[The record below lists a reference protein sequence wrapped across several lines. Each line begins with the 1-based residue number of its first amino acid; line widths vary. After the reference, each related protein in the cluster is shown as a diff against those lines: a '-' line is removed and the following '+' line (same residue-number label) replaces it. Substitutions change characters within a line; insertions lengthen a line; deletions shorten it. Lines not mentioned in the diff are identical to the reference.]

1 MVAGHRNPDVIQ
13 DVTCNPHP
21 GNVNP
26 KDPDSAGEH
35 GGFDIRRLSR
45 TTRDYATNPYVWSG
59 LVVLIVLGAIIYV
72 VFNHWLMPAYT
83 RHGESIT
90 VPDVINRSVEDANNR
105 LESAG
110 LRTDEVVLRKPNLP
124 RGVVI
129 DQNPE
134 PLSTVKPGRRIY
146 LTVNSG
152 DTALVAV
159 PSVLNHSV
167 REARNRIM
175 IQGLT
180 VGDVRPDSIPSAH
193 ANTIT
198 RQSPAA
204 GERVP
209 PEGGVTL
216 WYSTGLGDRL
226 VTIPGV
232 SGMTMEDA
240 REALLDI
247 RLRSVAP
254 RADFEVVADSLVACQ
269 SPAEGA
275 TVLEGFEIR
284 LYLSCPENRLPPAA
298 DSLGL

>member
-1 MVAGHRNPDVIQ
+1 
-13 DVTCNPHP
+13 
-21 GNVNP
+21 VNP
-26 KDPDSAGEH
+26 TEPTSSDQSDAFSA
-35 GGFDIRRLSR
+35 RRLTR
-45 TTRDYATNPYVWSG
+45 TVRDYATNPYVWSG
-59 LVVLIVLGAIIYV
+59 LAALVVAGAILYV
-72 VFNHWLMPAYT
+72 AFNSWLMPAYT
-83 RHGESIT
+83 RHGERVT
-90 VPDVINRSVEDANNR
+90 VPNVINRSVQDANSR
-105 LESAG
+105 LESSG
-110 LRTDEVVLRKPNLP
+110 LRAEKVELRKPNLP

-134 PLSTVKPGRRIY
+134 PFSNVKPGRRIY

-152 DTALVAV
+152 DTAQVAV
-159 PSVLNHSV
+159 PNVLNHSV

-180 VGDVRPDSIPSAH
+180 VADVRPDSIPSAH

-198 RQSPAA
+198 RQRPAG
-204 GERVP
+204 GERVSP
-209 PEGGVTL
+209 DSGVTL

-226 VTIPGV
+226 VTIPRV
-232 SGMTMEDA
+232 AGMTMSEA
-240 REALLDI
+240 RDYLLNV

-254 RADFEVVADSLVACQ
+254 RADFGAVADSVVACQ

-284 LYLSCPENRLPPAA
+284 LYLSCPDSRRDEQA

>member
-1 MVAGHRNPDVIQ
+1 MNP
-13 DVTCNPHP
+13 T
-21 GNVNP
+21 
-26 KDPDSAGEH
+26 DPNSAGDR
-35 GGFDIRRLSR
+35 GGLDIRRL
-45 TTRDYATNPYVWSG
+45 TRATHDYVANPYVWSG
-59 LVVLIVLGAIIYV
+59 LVVLIIVGAIVYV
-72 VFNHWLMPAYT
+72 AFNHWLMPSYT

-90 VPDVINRSVEDANNR
+90 VPDVINRSVEDANER

-110 LRTDEVVLRKPNLP
+110 LRTEQVVLRKPNLP

-134 PLSTVKPGRRIY
+134 PLSNVKPGRRIY

-180 VGDVRPDSIPSAH
+180 VADVRPDSIPSAH

-209 PEGGVTL
+209 PESGVTL

-226 VTIPGV
+226 VTIPRV
-232 SGMTMEDA
+232 TGMTIEGA
-240 REALLDI
+240 RETLLDI

-254 RADFEVVADSLVACQ
+254 RADVEAVADSLVACQ

-284 LYLSCPENRLPPAA
+284 LYLSCPEGQRPPAA
-298 DSLGL
+298 DSLGQ

>member
-1 MVAGHRNPDVIQ
+1 MNPR
-13 DVTCNPHP
+13 
-21 GNVNP
+21 
-26 KDPDSAGEH
+26 DPNQTGGR
-35 GGFDIRRLSR
+35 GGFDVRRLTR
-45 TTRDYATNPYVWSG
+45 ATRDYATNPWVWSG
-59 LVVLIVLGAIIYV
+59 LAVLVVAAVLIYIT
-72 VFNHWLMPAYT
+72 FNYWLMPAYT
-83 RHGESIT
+83 RHGESVT
-90 VPDVINRSVEDANNR
+90 VPNVINHSVEEASSR

-110 LRTDEVVLRKPNLP
+110 LRTEQVVLRKPNLP

-134 PLSTVKPGRRIY
+134 PFSDVKPGRRIY

-159 PSVLNHSV
+159 PNVLNHSV

-180 VGDVRPDSIPSAH
+180 VADVRPDSIPSAH

-198 RQSPAA
+198 RQSPEA

-209 PEGGVTL
+209 TESGVTL

-232 SGMTMEDA
+232 TGMTMTEA
-240 REALLDI
+240 REYLLGI

-254 RADFEVVADSLVACQ
+254 RADFEVVSDSLVACQ

-284 LYLSCPENRLPPAA
+284 LYIDCPDNRQSAVP
-298 DSLGL
+298 DSLGTE

>member
-1 MVAGHRNPDVIQ
+1 M
-13 DVTCNPHP
+13 
-21 GNVNP
+21 NP
-26 KDPDSAGEH
+26 KDPNSAG
-35 GGFDIRRLSR
+35 RRGDLDLRGLSR
-45 TTRDYATNPYVWSG
+45 TARDYATNPYVWSG
-59 LVVLIVLGAIIYV
+59 LAAIVVVGVLVYIA
-72 VFNHWLMPAYT
+72 FNNWLMPAYT
-83 RHGESIT
+83 RHGETVT
-90 VPDVINRSVEDANNR
+90 VPDVIDRRVEEASER

-110 LRTDEVVLRKPNLP
+110 LRTEQVVLRKPNLP

-134 PLSTVKPGRRIY
+134 PFANVKPGRRVY

-180 VGDVRPDSIPSAH
+180 VADVRPDSIPSAH

-198 RQSPAA
+198 RQSPEA

-209 PEGGVTL
+209 PESGVTL

-226 VTIPGV
+226 VTIPAV
-232 SGMTMEDA
+232 TGMTMAEA
-240 REALLDI
+240 REYLLDI

-254 RADFEVVADSLVACQ
+254 RADFETVSDSSVACQ

-284 LYLSCPENRLPPAA
+284 LYVNCPEGRQPPSA
-298 DSLGL
+298 DSLGIQ

>member
-1 MVAGHRNPDVIQ
+1 MNP
-13 DVTCNPHP
+13 T
-21 GNVNP
+21 
-26 KDPDSAGEH
+26 DPNSAEDRDGL
-35 GGFDIRRLSR
+35 DIRRLTR
-45 TTRDYATNPYVWSG
+45 TTHDYVSNPYVWSG
-59 LVVLIVLGAIIYV
+59 LAILLITGALLYV
-72 VFNHWLMPAYT
+72 TFNHWLMPAYT
-83 RHGESIT
+83 RHGESVT
-90 VPDVINRSVEDANNR
+90 VPDVINRNVEDANQR

-110 LRTDEVVLRKPNLP
+110 LRTEEVVLRKPNLP

-134 PLSTVKPGRRIY
+134 PFSDVKPGRRIY

-152 DTALVAV
+152 DTARVAV

-180 VGDVRPDSIPSAH
+180 VADVRPDSIPSAH

-198 RQSPAA
+198 RQDPAA

-209 PEGGVTL
+209 PESGVTL

-232 SGMTMEDA
+232 SGMTIEEA
-240 REALLDI
+240 RETLLDI
-247 RLRSVAP
+247 RLRSVVP
-254 RADFEVVADSLVACQ
+254 RADLDTVGDSLVACQ

-284 LYLSCPENRLPPAA
+284 LYLSCPETRLPTAT
-298 DSLGL
+298 DSLGR

>member
-1 MVAGHRNPDVIQ
+1 MNPTD
-13 DVTCNPHP
+13 PKSARGP
-21 GNVNP
+21 GGT
-26 KDPDSAGEH
+26 DA
-35 GGFDIRRLSR
+35 RRLTR
-45 TTRDYATNPYVWSG
+45 TVRDYATNPYVWSG
-59 LVVLIVLGAIIYV
+59 LGVLVVAGVLVYIA
-72 VFNHWLMPAYT
+72 FNSWLMPAYT
-83 RHGESIT
+83 RHGESVT
-90 VPDVINRSVEDANNR
+90 VPDVINRSVEDASAR
-105 LESAG
+105 LESVG
-110 LRTDEVVLRKPNLP
+110 LRTEQVVLRKPNLP

-134 PLSTVKPGRRIY
+134 PLSDVKPGRRIY

-180 VGDVRPDSIPSAH
+180 VADVRPDSIPSAH

-198 RQSPAA
+198 RQSPEA

-209 PEGGVTL
+209 PESGVTL

-232 SGMTMEDA
+232 TGMTMSEA
-240 REALLDI
+240 REYLLDI

-254 RADFEVVADSLVACQ
+254 RADFEAVSDSTVACQ

-284 LYLSCPENRLPPAA
+284 LYVDCPDSQQSSAP
-298 DSLGL
+298 DSLLIE